1 MKENG
6 LEKPGAVKMGQLIV
20 VKATWDPEAS
30 VWVAE
35 SSDLPLVTEAATI
48 EALKAKLPGMIQDLL
63 EADNDGQEIEIPF
76 ELIAHSTQRVRVRSR
91 AA

>member
-1 MKENG
+1 
-6 LEKPGAVKMGQLIV
+6 MGRTIV
-20 VKATWDPEAS
+20 VNATWDPEAC

-35 SSDLPLVTEAATI
+35 AVDLPLVTEAPTI

-63 EADNDGQEIEIPF
+63 EDEDDGGELEVPV
-76 ELIAHSTQRVRVRSR
+76 ELIAHSSQSVRIRSR